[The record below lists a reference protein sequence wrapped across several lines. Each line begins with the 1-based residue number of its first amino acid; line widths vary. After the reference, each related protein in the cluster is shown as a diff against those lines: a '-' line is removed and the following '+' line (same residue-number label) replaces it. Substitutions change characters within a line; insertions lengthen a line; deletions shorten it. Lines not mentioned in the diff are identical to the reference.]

1 MRSFFILLLTF
12 LSITV
17 FSQDYEAGYY
27 FDYSGQKHKGL
38 IRHMFS
44 PGGRNRT
51 DNYIEYKTDS
61 LSKKKKLD
69 IDDIYSFVIGQDSF
83 CIATNFSIHGLSFYE
98 RDFVQVLASGKV
110 NLYKHY
116 TTSTAQSAPIGGFGA
131 VAVSMTMTL
140 AHTTLFLN
148 QGERTVKLRDD
159 KEVEEAFPKLT
170 NEYPELLEVK
180 RRTSDEEIIEAIKD
194 FNSKFSSSDLI
205 SKKATIIFYRVK
217 LGEFPEPLKIT
228 INGDLNISLSR
239 LDQTKLQ
246 FDDLTSVTI
255 CSDSDTTECLT
266 VTAIW
271 HQDTYI
277 DCSMNRR
284 GNIRISETD
293 YDDAAFYVFRAEQ
306 KNNGNKR

>member
-1 MRSFFILLLTF
+1 MKLTLFWLFIINSFIGY
-12 LSITV
+12 
-17 FSQDYEAGYY
+17 SQYFKSGYY
-27 FDYSGQKHKGL
+27 YDYSGQKHEGL
-38 IRHMFS
+38 IRHKFS

-51 DNYIEYKTDS
+51 DNYIEFQTDF
-61 LSKKKKLD
+61 LDKKQKID
-69 IDDIYSFVIGQDSF
+69 IDDMYAFVVGTDSF

-98 RDFVQVLASGKV
+98 RDFVKVLASGKV

-116 TTSTAQSAPIGGFGA
+116 TTATAQSAPMGGFGA
-131 VAVSMTMTL
+131 VSVSMSMTNS
-140 AHTTLFLN
+140 HTTLLLN
-148 QGERTVKLRDD
+148 EGKQTVKLKDD
-159 KEVEEAFPKLT
+159 KELEEAFPKLIY
-170 NEYPELLEVK
+170 EYPELLELN
-180 RRTSDEEIIEAIKD
+180 RRTSEEEIIEAIKD

-205 SKKATIIFYRVK
+205 NKKATIIFYRKKV
-217 LGEFPEPLKIT
+217 GESPELMKILL
-228 INGDLNISLSR
+228 NGDLNISLSQ

-266 VTAIW
+266 ITAKW

-306 KNNGNKR
+306 KK